1 LLSLFSRSDAWRSNR
16 DYFQKLLN
24 IATGSIMTTILS
36 IVARLPPAIDG
47 VGDYAD
53 SIAATLAAKHGI
65 STQFIACDPLQPAQP
80 GMWALAPIQ
89 IEQRSS
95 ESLLASLDLGGDID
109 ILLLH
114 YVGYGYAKRG
124 CPLWLVAALR
134 QWRKAK
140 SSRRL
145 VTMFHEVYA
154 SSNRPWSS
162 QFWTSSIQ
170 KKIATDLVNCSDLV
184 MTNAQIYAE
193 TIAKL
198 SPKHHGNIQV
208 LPMFSTVGADVSVP
222 LAQRQPWLVTFGNT
236 SHRQAIYTDSLE
248 QLTAICQQLEI
259 SEIYDIGKN
268 SAEIVRPVPQV
279 KVNAMGIL
287 TASEISQILRMARV
301 GFINYPLTYIAKST
315 IFAAYASHKILPVF
329 DRSNIAHNQDG
340 VSFERHYWSLQT
352 PGDTID
358 LATAHAI
365 ANNAHQWYADH
376 DLEHTASRVAKLLRD
391 NHLLNLDRSQVEG

>member
-1 LLSLFSRSDAWRSNR
+1 
-16 DYFQKLLN
+16 
-24 IATGSIMTTILS
+24 MTTILS

-47 VGDYAD
+47 VGDYAY
-53 SIAATLAAKHGI
+53 SIATALAAKHGI

-80 GMWALAPIQ
+80 GICELEPIQ
-89 IEQRSS
+89 VQYRSS
-95 ESLLASLDLGGDID
+95 ESLLASLDLCADFD
-109 ILLLH
+109 TLLLH

-134 QWRKAK
+134 QWRQAK

-145 VTMFHEVYA
+145 VTMFHEIYA

-162 QFWTSSIQ
+162 QFWTSSTQ

-193 TIAKL
+193 TIAQL

-208 LPMFSTVGADVSVP
+208 LSMFSTVGADVSVP

-268 SAEIVRPVPQV
+268 SAELVRAVPQV

-287 TASEISQILRMARV
+287 AAPEISQILRMARV

-340 VSFERHYWSLQT
+340 VIFKQHYWSLQN
-352 PGDTID
+352 PGDAID
-358 LATAHAI
+358 LATAHTI
-365 ANNAHQWYADH
+365 ANNAHQWYTAR
-376 DLEHTASRVAKLLRD
+376 DLGQTASRVAKILRD
-391 NHLLNLDRSQVEG
+391 NHFLDRD